1 MLDPRNSLDD
11 SNRLRAA
18 SNFLGILNDI
28 KRRPEDAARE
38 LDVSLELINSIIEG
52 DIDLPQN
59 LIEKAIKIWPIN
71 KRDFFI
77 IEDDCSHGIKI
88 MLSKDS
94 EKTSRIMY
102 RARKPYC
109 LLYTSPSPRDG
120 LLSRMP
126 SSA

>member
-71 KRDFFI
+71 KRRFF
-77 IEDDCSHGIKI
+77 
-88 MLSKDS
+88 
-94 EKTSRIMY
+94 Y
-102 RARKPYC
+102 Y
-109 LLYTSPSPRDG
+109 
-120 LLSRMP
+120 
-126 SSA
+126 